1 MNLLP
6 FQIEASTKIATRFA
20 DYMKDPLTVT
30 RTKIVPFYQN
40 LSSITGSGKT
50 LILADAIEQ
59 IRCLLPVEPIV
70 LWLSKGKVVVWQ
82 TYTNLSSGKYS
93 NFLGGFTVK
102 PLLDTSKGDIESS
115 ESGLL
120 LVATVGKFNQKDKEK
135 GDRKV
140 FRVQLDSAD
149 DSLWNLLKERRNA
162 KGIKRPLIIV
172 YDEGHNLSDQQ
183 TNLLLELNPDALIAA
198 SATMKVPQSLSNTI
212 DRLKVDKGWKD
223 EDFYTSVKSSS
234 VVGSGLIK
242 QNLLLGGYLTPMEIA
257 LDDMVSNI
265 IKVERQCQK
274 LNVKF
279 KPKAIYVTN
288 TNVIS
293 GIEKDEVKQPFDDRK
308 ARPIVIWKYL
318 VETKGI
324 DPSEIAV
331 YCNLKFD
338 KKFPPPENFRL
349 FSGGDSDYDDFIS
362 GNFTHIIFNQTLQ
375 EGWDD
380 PSVYFAYIDK
390 DMGSQIQVTQ
400 IIGRVLRQPG
410 ATHYASEE
418 LNTAHFFI
426 RTDEKNTFEEV
437 LQEVKGKITADSPEI
452 NLTYYKKGTSNDN
465 PILQPKWKL
474 QVPEISINSQNAQ
487 KPIKEITDRIQ
498 DFRYDTVNT
507 IGKGGRIQVL
517 QSIGTENDNEE
528 EWVEVEHSNRVS
540 ARWIFIREAQK
551 TYGKA
556 INLCDIEDPKLDA
569 LVEYSSNA
577 AEHLRESAN
586 KVVKTYIDYSNVMQ
600 NNYNLLEVS
609 PIPVKQ
615 AEMIRYNNSVHEGYS
630 GLNNLEK
637 TFAKAIDKYGLKWL
651 RNPSRGYFEI
661 PLLDLAGNNNFNPD
675 FIVWSENSIIA
686 IDTKGDHL
694 IAQDSANKLFYLDSI
709 GTGKPV
715 KIRLV
720 TEGEWDDERTKRGK
734 HGYTVWILKNG
745 KIKPIWCKDVEE
757 AISICVESKFN

>member
-6 FQIEASTKIATRFA
+6 FQIEASTKIANRFVE
-20 DYMKDPLTVT
+20 YMVDPLTVT

-82 TYTNLSSGKYS
+82 TYANLSSGKYS
-93 NFLGGFTVK
+93 NLLGGFNVK
-102 PLLDTSKGDIESS
+102 PLLDANKRDIESPD
-115 ESGLL
+115 SGLL
-120 LVATVGKFNQKDKEK
+120 LVATVGKFNQKDKEQ
-135 GDRKV
+135 GDRKI

-149 DSLWNLLKERRNA
+149 DSLWNSLKERKNT

-212 DRLKVDKGWKD
+212 DRLKADKGWKD
-223 EDFYTSVKSSS
+223 EDFITSVKSSS
-234 VVGSGLIK
+234 VVESGLIK

-257 LDDMVSNI
+257 IDDMVSNI
-265 IKVERQCQK
+265 EKVEQQCQK
-274 LNVKF
+274 LNLSF
-279 KPKAIYVTN
+279 RPKAIYVTN

-293 GIEKDEVKQPFDDRK
+293 GVEKDDIKKPFDDRK

-318 VETKGI
+318 VEHKGVN
-324 DPSEIAV
+324 PSDIAV

-338 KKFPPPENFRL
+338 KKFPSPENFHL

-437 LQEVKGKITADSPEI
+437 LREVKEKITADSPEI
-452 NLTYYKKGTSNDN
+452 NLTYYKKGTSQDN
-465 PILQPKWKL
+465 PILKPKWKL
-474 QVPEISINSQNAQ
+474 QVPEISINSQSAQ
-487 KPIKEITDRIQ
+487 KPIKR
-498 DFRYDTVNT
+498 
-507 IGKGGRIQVL
+507 
-517 QSIGTENDNEE
+517 
-528 EWVEVEHSNRVS
+528 
-540 ARWIFIREAQK
+540 
-551 TYGKA
+551 
-556 INLCDIEDPKLDA
+556 
-569 LVEYSSNA
+569 
-577 AEHLRESAN
+577 
-586 KVVKTYIDYSNVMQ
+586 
-600 NNYNLLEVS
+600 NN
-609 PIPVKQ
+609 
-615 AEMIRYNNSVHEGYS
+615 
-630 GLNNLEK
+630 
-637 TFAKAIDKYGLKWL
+637 
-651 RNPSRGYFEI
+651 
-661 PLLDLAGNNNFNPD
+661 
-675 FIVWSENSIIA
+675 
-686 IDTKGDHL
+686 
-694 IAQDSANKLFYLDSI
+694 
-709 GTGKPV
+709 
-715 KIRLV
+715 
-720 TEGEWDDERTKRGK
+720 
-734 HGYTVWILKNG
+734 
-745 KIKPIWCKDVEE
+745 
-757 AISICVESKFN
+757 

>member
-6 FQIEASTKIATRFA
+6 FQIEASTKIANRFVE
-20 DYMKDPLTVT
+20 YMVDPLTVT

-93 NFLGGFTVK
+93 NLLGGFNVK
-102 PLLDTSKGDIESS
+102 PLLDANKRDIESPD
-115 ESGLL
+115 SGLL
-120 LVATVGKFNQKDKEK
+120 LVATVGKFNQKDKEQ
-135 GDRKV
+135 GDRKI

-149 DSLWNLLKERRNA
+149 DSLWNLLKDRRNA

-212 DRLKVDKGWKD
+212 DRLKADKGWKD
-223 EDFYTSVKSSS
+223 EDFYTSVKSSR
-234 VVGSGLIK
+234 VVESGLIK

-257 LDDMVSNI
+257 IDDMVSNI
-265 IKVERQCQK
+265 EKVEQQCKK
-274 LNVKF
+274 LNMRF
-279 KPKAIYVTN
+279 RPKAIYVTN

-293 GIEKDEVKQPFDDRK
+293 GAEKDDIKQPFDDRK

-318 VETKGI
+318 VEHKGI
-324 DPSEIAV
+324 NPSNIAV

-338 KKFPPPENFRL
+338 KKFPSPENFHL

-362 GNFTHIIFNQTLQ
+362 GDYTHIIFNQTLQ

-437 LQEVKGKITADSPEI
+437 LREVKEKITADSPEI
-452 NLTYYKKGTSNDN
+452 NLTYYKKGSSQDN
-465 PILQPKWKL
+465 PILKPKWKL

-507 IGKGGRIQVL
+507 VGKGGRIQVL
-517 QSIGTENDNEE
+517 QSIGVDNDNQE
-528 EWVEVEHSNRVS
+528 EWIEVDHSNRVS
-540 ARWIFIREAQK
+540 ARWVFIREAQK

-556 INLCDIEDPKLDA
+556 VNLCDIEAPKLDA

-586 KVVKTYIDYSNVMQ
+586 KVVKTYIDYSSVMQ

-609 PIPVKQ
+609 SIPMNQ
-615 AEMIRYNNSVHEGYS
+615 GEMIRYKNSVHEGYS

-637 TFAKAIDKYGLKWL
+637 TFAKAIDKCGLKWL

-675 FIVWSENSIIA
+675 FIIWGENSIIA

-694 IAQDSANKLFYLDSI
+694 ISQDSATKLFHLDSI
-709 GTGKPV
+709 GPGKPV

-734 HGYTVWILKNG
+734 QGYTVWVLKNG
-745 KIKPIWCKDVEE
+745 KIRPIWCKDVES
-757 AISICVESKFN
+757 AVSNCVESEFN

>member
-6 FQIEASTKIATRFA
+6 FQIEASTQIANRFVN
-20 DYMKDPLTVT
+20 YMMDPLTVT

-59 IRCLLPVEPIV
+59 IRSLLPVEPIV

-93 NFLGGFTVK
+93 NLLGGFNVL
-102 PLLDTSKGDIESS
+102 PLLDANNKDIESS
-115 ESGLL
+115 DSGLL

-135 GDRKV
+135 GDRKI
-140 FRVQLDSAD
+140 FKVQLDSAD
-149 DSLWNLLKERRNA
+149 NSLWDLLKKRQNV

-198 SATMKVPQSLSNTI
+198 SATMKIPHSLSNTI
-212 DRLKVDKGWKD
+212 ERLKVDKGWKD
-223 EDFYTSVKSSS
+223 EDFYTNVKSSS
-234 VVGSGLIK
+234 VVKSGLIK
-242 QNLLLGGYLTPMEIA
+242 QNILLGGYLTPMEIA
-257 LDDMVSNI
+257 IDDMMINFE
-265 IKVERQCQK
+265 KVNEQCKK
-274 LNVKF
+274 LNMSF

-293 GIEKDEVKQPFDDRK
+293 GIEKDDIKQPFENRM
-308 ARPIVIWKYL
+308 ARPIVIWRYL
-318 VETKGI
+318 VEQKGVN
-324 DPSEIAV
+324 PSDIAV

-338 KKFPPPENFRL
+338 KKFPPPEDFQL
-349 FSGGDSDYDDFIS
+349 FSGGDSDYEDFTS
-362 GNFTHIIFNQTLQ
+362 GSFSHVIFNQTLQ

-426 RTDEKNTFEEV
+426 RADDKNTFEEV
-437 LQEVKGKITADSPEI
+437 LREVKEKITADSPEI
-452 NLTYYKKGTSNDN
+452 NLSYYKKGGGNEN

-474 QVPEISINSQNAQ
+474 KVPEISINSKNAQ
-487 KPIKEITDRIQ
+487 LPIKEITDRIQ
-498 DFRYDTVNT
+498 DFRYDNINT

-517 QSIGTENDNEE
+517 QSIGTENNTQE
-528 EWVEVEHSNRVS
+528 EWVEIDHSNRVS
-540 ARWIFIREAQK
+540 ARWLFIREAQK
-551 TYGKA
+551 TYRKA
-556 INLCDIEDPKLDA
+556 VNLCDIEDPKLDA

-577 AEHLRESAN
+577 AEHLRDSAN
-586 KVVKTYIDYSNVMQ
+586 KVVKTYIDYSFVMQ

-609 PIPVKQ
+609 PIPINQ
-615 AEMIRYNNSVHEGYS
+615 SDMIKYKNSVHEGYS

-637 TFAKAIDKYGLKWL
+637 KFAQAIDKSGFKWL

-661 PLLDLAGNNNFNPD
+661 PLLDIGGNNNFNPD
-675 FIVWSENSIIA
+675 FIVWSNEAIVA

-694 IAQDSANKLFYLDSI
+694 ISQDSATKLFHLDSV
-709 GTGKPV
+709 GPGKPV

-720 TEGEWDDERTKRGK
+720 TEGKWDDERTKNGAQ
-734 HGYTVWILKNG
+734 GYTVWVLKNG
-745 KIKPIWCKDVEE
+745 KVKPVWCENVEF
-757 AISICVESKFN
+757 AVSVCLNNNLA